1 MQAKSCFA
9 LPRGSSQGDLKVV
22 QNVCTRM
29 SEKTK
34 QNKTKPTTATNTDS
48 IKTSTDVGLWVK
60 AGVSGLLGTYFP
72 GKSKDKWLLEPR
84 WIPSTKGSHH
94 NSMAPEFSKG
104 TETTFLHVSSCLL
117 LPLCDTGENIEFWK
131 EAELDLDYSPAA
143 PCYLCDILQSRSLFR
158 VWASISASVTCVG
171 AGVGAPPLSG
181 AVLVTLPCTSLAQEQ
196 CLVDGTPRSFLYPA
210 HSYLL
215 HLLLDQP
222 PSKSPPTPGCVTS
235 SSAASPSVHKGCH
248 CHRRRKGCSSSSTC
262 EYPQGSSP
270 PTSSSHPGLLVPY
283 LSVIWALQC
292 SV

>member
-1 MQAKSCFA
+1 M
-9 LPRGSSQGDLKVV
+9 
-22 QNVCTRM
+22 
-29 SEKTK
+29 
-34 QNKTKPTTATNTDS
+34 
-48 IKTSTDVGLWVK
+48 
-60 AGVSGLLGTYFP
+60 
-72 GKSKDKWLLEPR
+72 
-84 WIPSTKGSHH
+84 
-94 NSMAPEFSKG
+94 
-104 TETTFLHVSSCLL
+104 
-117 LPLCDTGENIEFWK
+117 
-131 EAELDLDYSPAA
+131 DLDYSPAA